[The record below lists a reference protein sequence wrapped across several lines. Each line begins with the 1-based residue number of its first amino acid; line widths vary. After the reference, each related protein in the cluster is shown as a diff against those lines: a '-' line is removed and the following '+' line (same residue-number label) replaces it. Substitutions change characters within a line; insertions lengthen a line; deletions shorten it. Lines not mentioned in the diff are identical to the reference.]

1 MCARQS
7 YEGMD
12 AYNAGIKEGRRQFME
27 EFNRSYKPFLLT
39 VLSDIN
45 ECEDFELVIERVNN
59 LYDAIDNGITVAI
72 DCNCYLI

>member
-12 AYNAGIKEGRRQFME
+12 AYNAGIKEGRRQFVE

-39 VLSDIN
+39 VLSDIS
-45 ECEDFELVIERVNN
+45 ECEDFELVIEAVNN
-59 LYDAIDNGITVAI
+59 LYYTIDNEIT
-72 DCNCYLI
+72 LE